1 MHRLRTEAAF
11 RPYVLLNAAMS
22 LDGKIATSGGE
33 SRLSSLEDLKRV
45 HRVRAKVGGI
55 MIGIGTLLADDPK
68 LTAKLARG
76 RNPQRIV
83 VDSNAR
89 TPTHAHVVT
98 TALETPTIIAVTTTA
113 PKRRVRELRKAGV
126 IVLRC
131 GKGPL
136 VSLPILLKRLRV
148 KGIKQILLEGGGT
161 LSWSM
166 LSKGLVDE
174 ISVAISPRILGGAGA
189 TTLVEG
195 EGFKRVRDAI
205 RLRLTSVN
213 NYGEDLVLRYR
224 VLSNLTSTVEF

>member
-1 MHRLRTEAAF
+1 MPLHRLRTQAAF

-22 LDGKIATSGGE
+22 LDGKIATSGAE
-33 SRLSSLEDLKRV
+33 SRLSSLEDLRRV
-45 HRVRAKVGGI
+45 HRVRARMDGI
-55 MIGIGTLLADDPK
+55 MIGIGTLLADNPK
-68 LTAKLARG
+68 LTVKLAGG

-83 VDSNAR
+83 VDSKAR
-89 TPTHAHVVT
+89 TPMGAHVVT
-98 TALETPTIIAVTTTA
+98 TALETRTIIAVTSTA
-113 PKRRVRELRKAGV
+113 PEKRVKELRKAGV

-136 VSLPILLKRLRV
+136 VSLPILLRSLRAR
-148 KGIKQILLEGGGT
+148 GIKEILLEGGGT

-166 LSKGLVDE
+166 FSKGLVDE
-174 ISVAISPRILGGAGA
+174 ISVAVSPRILGGTDA

-195 EGFKRVRDAI
+195 EGFKRVKDAI

-224 VLSNLTSTVEF
+224 VLNNEK